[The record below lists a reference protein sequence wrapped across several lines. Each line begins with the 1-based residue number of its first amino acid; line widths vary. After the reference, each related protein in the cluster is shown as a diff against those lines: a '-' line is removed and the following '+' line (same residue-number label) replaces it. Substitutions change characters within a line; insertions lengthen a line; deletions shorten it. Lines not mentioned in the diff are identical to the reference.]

1 MTKPYEPMPEDW
13 QRALCV
19 VAHPDDLEYG
29 PACAVAEWT
38 ARGKFVAYA
47 VASRGEAG
55 IATMHPDATGELRAE
70 EQLRAAAAVGVRD
83 VDFLGHP
90 DGIIEYGL
98 PLRRDIARSIRKYRP
113 DIQVTVNFHDRWRSG
128 DWNTPDHRNVG
139 NPWIFPELLDEGF
152 KPWAGWGLS
161 RRRCFP
167 SIWSGEPLG
176 SAAGVAVMAH
186 EVERK

>member
-13 QRALCV
+13 ERALCV

-29 PACAVAEWT
+29 PACAVARWT
-38 ARGKFVAYA
+38 TQGKFVAYA

-55 IATMHPDATGELRAE
+55 IATMAPDAIGAMRAG
-70 EQLRAAAAVGVRD
+70 EQLRAAAVVGVRD

-98 PLRRDIARSIRKYRP
+98 PLRRDLARSIRKYRP
-113 DIQVTVNFHDRWRSG
+113 DVLVTINFCERWRSG

-139 NPWIFPELLDEGF
+139 VALLDAAAD
-152 KPWAGWGLS
+152 AGYLTTKHTRLASASTTCRPCRS
-161 RRRCFP
+161 R
-167 SIWSGEPLG
+167 SSVSEPDQQP
-176 SAAGVAVMAH
+176 AA
-186 EVERK
+186 ENSRQ